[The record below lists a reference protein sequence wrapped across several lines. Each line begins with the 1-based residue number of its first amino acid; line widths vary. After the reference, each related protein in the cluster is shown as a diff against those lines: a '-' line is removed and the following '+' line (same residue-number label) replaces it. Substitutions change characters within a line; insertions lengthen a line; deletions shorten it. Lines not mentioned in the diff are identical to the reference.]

1 MIKDIESS
9 SEHESIIIRII
20 NTSDPTRN
28 IKYNDFRREKS
39 VIPKT
44 TMNNII
50 YVDRKHHIT
59 AGNKKHI
66 LHDITKK
73 NSDKQER
80 LVHKNEY
87 NENNIKTAIK
97 TMNQLRTFFFM
108 NQIRI
113 VV

>member
-1 MIKDIESS
+1 
-9 SEHESIIIRII
+9 
-20 NTSDPTRN
+20 
-28 IKYNDFRREKS
+28 
-39 VIPKT
+39 
-44 TMNNII
+44 MNNII

-59 AGNKKHI
+59 AGNNKHI
-66 LHDITKK
+66 LHNITKK
-73 NSDKQER
+73 SDRQER